1 MARMMRGAGLRRLF
15 KGVLLA
21 AACITV
27 AAADAPGLPTT
38 ETGRDALDILKR
50 SVAFRT
56 VAGEGQVPAYAAFLK
71 ERLVAAGFA
80 PDAVRFTPV
89 GETGYLI
96 ARYPG
101 RDRAAKPIVLLAHM
115 DVVPAKR
122 EDWTRDPFA
131 PVVENGYVYGRGA
144 LDNKADLSVVVAT
157 LAKLRQSGWTPA
169 RDIVLALS
177 GDEETEM
184 ATTRRLAEELQGAE
198 LVLNADAGGGLLG
211 EDGRPIVYR
220 LQAGEK
226 TYADYTLTVTDPGGH
241 SSRPG
246 PNNAIYRLAAGLGRL
261 AAYRFPAQASPLT
274 RAYMTATAPRTP
286 GPAGA
291 AMRAFAADPTDTRAA
306 DTLSADPEY
315 VGLVRTTCVATMITG
330 GHAPNALP
338 QQAKATVNCRIFPGV
353 SMQATQATLT
363 RVLADPAIKVA
374 YVDSGTVAAPE
385 SPLRPDVLRAV
396 TAAVHARAPGLPI
409 VPSMEAGATDSM
421 HFRARGVPAYGV
433 ASVFMK
439 PSDDFAHG
447 LNERLPIATLD
458 AGTRQWEAVLRSLVG

>member
-1 MARMMRGAGLRRLF
+1 MKRVWRWAALAWMP
-15 KGVLLA
+15 VLA
-21 AACITV
+21 AA
-27 AAADAPGLPTT
+27 ADVPQAGPATASGK
-38 ETGRDALDILKR
+38 EALDVLQR

-56 VAGEGQVPAYAAFLK
+56 VAGEGQVPSYAAFLK

-80 PDAVRFTPV
+80 PDEVRFTPV
-89 GETGYLI
+89 GETGYLT

-115 DVVPAKR
+115 DVVPARR
-122 EDWTRDPFA
+122 EDWARDPFK
-131 PVVENGYVYGRGA
+131 PVVENGYIYGRGA

-157 LAKLRQSGWTPA
+157 LAKLRRSGWTPA

-177 GDEETEM
+177 GDEETQM
-184 ATTRRLAEELQGAE
+184 ATTQRLAEELRGAE

-211 EDGRPIVYR
+211 EDGKPIVFR
-220 LQAGEK
+220 VQAGEK

-261 AAYRFPAQASPLT
+261 AAHRFPAQASPLT
-274 RAYMTATAPRTP
+274 RAYMRASAPRTP

-306 DTLSADPEY
+306 DILSADPEY

-338 QQAKATVNCRIFPGV
+338 QEAKATVNCRIFPGV
-353 SMQATQATLT
+353 GMAETQAELA
-363 RVLADPAIKVA
+363 RVLADPVIKVA
-374 YVDSGTVAAPE
+374 YVDSGTLAAPE
-385 SPLRPDVLRAV
+385 SPLRPDVLRAI
-396 TAAVHARAPGLPI
+396 TNAVHARAPGLPI
-409 VPSMEAGATDSM
+409 VPSMESGATDSM

-433 ASVFMK
+433 SSVFLK

-447 LNERLPIATLD
+447 LNERLPLATLD
-458 AGTRQWEAVLRSLVG
+458 AGVRQWETLLRGIAG